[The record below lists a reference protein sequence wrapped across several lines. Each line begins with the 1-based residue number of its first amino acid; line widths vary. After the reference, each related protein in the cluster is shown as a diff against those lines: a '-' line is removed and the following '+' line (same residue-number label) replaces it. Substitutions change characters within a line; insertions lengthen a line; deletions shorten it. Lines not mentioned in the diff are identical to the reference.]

1 MRVVVGSDHA
11 GFELKKRVL
20 EWLRERH
27 IACVDVGA
35 HSFEPRDDYPDYVR
49 AAAALLTSRECDL
62 GIMICATGQ
71 GSAIAANK
79 IPGIRAAACSETFS
93 ARYSRLH
100 NDANLLCLGARVV
113 GEGLALEVVQA
124 WLDASFTGE
133 ERHRRRLAKIAS
145 LEAEG

>member
-1 MRVVVGSDHA
+1 
-11 GFELKKRVL
+11 
-20 EWLRERH
+20 
-27 IACVDVGA
+27 
-35 HSFEPRDDYPDYVR
+35 
-49 AAAALLTSRECDL
+49 
-62 GIMICATGQ
+62 MICATGQ

-79 IPGIRAAACSETFS
+79 ISGIRAAACSETFS